1 MFEPKII
8 CFYCKWCTYTGADL
22 AGTSR
27 MKYLPNGVVIKTM
40 CSSRIDPQ
48 HVLDAFAKGADG
60 VLIGG
65 CHYGDC
71 HYVSGNHQTYR
82 RVEILRKMLPGFG
95 IDPARFRLEWISAA
109 EGGKLVHVIN
119 GFTEQMRALGPQ
131 REPITTKT
139 T

>member
-1 MFEPKII
+1 
-8 CFYCKWCTYTGADL
+8 
-22 AGTSR
+22 
-27 MKYLPNGVVIKTM
+27 VVIKTM

-48 HVLDAFAKGADG
+48 HVLDAFNKGADG

-82 RVEILRKMLPGFG
+82 RVEILKKMLPGFG
-95 IDPARFRLEWISAA
+95 VDKDRLRLEWISAA

-119 GFTEQMRALGPQ
+119 EFTEKIRALGPN
-131 REPITTKT
+131 K
-139 T
+139 